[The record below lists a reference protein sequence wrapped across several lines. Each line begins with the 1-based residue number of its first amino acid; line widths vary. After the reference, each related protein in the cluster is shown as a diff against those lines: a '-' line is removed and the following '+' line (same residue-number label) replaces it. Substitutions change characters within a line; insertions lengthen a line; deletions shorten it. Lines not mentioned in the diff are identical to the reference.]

1 MELVILTRK
10 DQPQQPDFDKAAYRE
25 RNKLKLLIGW
35 LRQYRRVAT
44 RYEKWATNH
53 LAMVT
58 LGMTMLWIT

>member
-10 DQPQQPDFDKAAYRE
+10 DQPQQSNFDKAAYRE
-25 RNKLKLLIGW
+25 RNKLKLPIGW

-53 LAMVT
+53 LARSHSA
-58 LGMTMLWIT
+58 